1 MDELKAVRNSQ
12 GVIRTPNALMT
23 DVSGERNVGTGSDIF
38 SMVFD
43 RGIFVDKSMLVKDVL
58 TGFQAKLFCRPRR
71 FGKTLAATML
81 QDFFECA
88 PCADPAARSRFE
100 RLSIWEADGDRW
112 REHQGCYP
120 VVMLSLKEAASL
132 TWEQTL
138 GQMAALMA
146 RECDRHAYV
155 LESPDLGPGDRAWF
169 ERVRLGEGSYADLA
183 GFLRQLSRILHAY
196 HGERCMIIVDE
207 YDQPITRA
215 HARGYYDEAVEFMRN
230 WLSGGLKTNP
240 SLAYGVLTG
249 VQRISKESIFSGLNN
264 IEVNTAL
271 NQVSDERFGFTQDE
285 VAGLAAYLGRVDKLD
300 DLRAWYDGYRF
311 GAADI
316 YNPWS
321 VLSFFARGCVC
332 QPYWLNTSS
341 NTILEEAQRGN
352 DPYVLNDLLSLLEP
366 GATVEHPV
374 DPNIA
379 YGDLGSDPEAV
390 WSVLYM
396 SGYLTTDD
404 TDFPDDPSVVRRL
417 RVPNAEV
424 RTAFRRE
431 VADRARKAAGGM
443 GRLGALHRAILSGD
457 EQAFGRE
464 LGFIARNS
472 ASYYDLTNEAACHMM
487 VFGLLFGMPGYGDP
501 LSNREA
507 GYGRYDIQVVPADPT
522 SGLPC
527 VTVEVKF
534 LHPEDAQDL
543 GEKTS
548 EALAALARE
557 ALGQISAQGYDAA
570 APGLRWGVAFA
581 GKRVAVA
588 CERAR

>member
-1 MDELKAVRNSQ
+1 M
-12 GVIRTPNALMT
+12 
-23 DVSGERNVGTGSDIF
+23 
-38 SMVFD
+38 
-43 RGIFVDKSMLVKDVL
+43 
-58 TGFQAKLFCRPRR
+58 
-71 FGKTLAATML
+71 
-81 QDFFECA
+81 
-88 PCADPAARSRFE
+88 
-100 RLSIWEADGDRW
+100 
-112 REHQGCYP
+112 
-120 VVMLSLKEAASL
+120 
-132 TWEQTL
+132 
-138 GQMAALMA
+138 
-146 RECDRHAYV
+146 
-155 LESPDLGPGDRAWF
+155 
-169 ERVRLGEGSYADLA
+169 
-183 GFLRQLSRILHAY
+183 
-196 HGERCMIIVDE
+196 
-207 YDQPITRA
+207 
-215 HARGYYDEAVEFMRN
+215 
-230 WLSGGLKTNP
+230 
-240 SLAYGVLTG
+240 
-249 VQRISKESIFSGLNN
+249 
-264 IEVNTAL
+264 NTAL

-285 VAGLAAYLGRVDKLD
+285 VAGLAAYLGRADKLD

-341 NTILEEAQRGN
+341 NTVLDEAQRGN

-366 GATVEHPV
+366 GATVEHPI

-404 TDFPDDPSVVRRL
+404 TDFPDDSGVVRRL

-443 GRLGALHRAILSGD
+443 GRLGALHRAILSGN

-472 ASYYDLTNEAACHMM
+472 ASYCDLTNEAACHMM

-507 GYGRYDIQVVPADPT
+507 GYGRYDIQVMPADPT

-557 ALGQISAQGYDAA
+557 ALGRSPPRGTTTPRRAFAGAWRLPA
-570 APGLRWGVAFA
+570 SGLRWPA
-581 GKRVAVA
+581 GRWDR
-588 CERAR
+588 RARKRRRYPRSALSMSQRHSKAPADNRASSPAMPASSRAFSTTSGARSKACTSSQDRSPISSPVGWRSRQRGRTTGGPESGATATTRSRTGAPPARCAGSRRCG

>member
-1 MDELKAVRNSQ
+1 M
-12 GVIRTPNALMT
+12 
-23 DVSGERNVGTGSDIF
+23 
-38 SMVFD
+38 
-43 RGIFVDKSMLVKDVL
+43 
-58 TGFQAKLFCRPRR
+58 
-71 FGKTLAATML
+71 
-81 QDFFECA
+81 
-88 PCADPAARSRFE
+88 
-100 RLSIWEADGDRW
+100 
-112 REHQGCYP
+112 
-120 VVMLSLKEAASL
+120 
-132 TWEQTL
+132 
-138 GQMAALMA
+138 
-146 RECDRHAYV
+146 
-155 LESPDLGPGDRAWF
+155 
-169 ERVRLGEGSYADLA
+169 RLGEGSYADLA

-207 YDQPITRA
+207 HDQPITRA

-404 TDFPDDPSVVRRL
+404 TDFPDDSGVVRRL

-522 SGLPC
+522 GLRAALRDRRGKVPAPRRRAGPGR
-527 VTVEVKF
+527 E
-534 LHPEDAQDL
+534 DL
-543 GEKTS
+543 GSLGRPGPRGPETGLRPGVRRRRAGPS
-548 EALAALARE
+548 LGRGVCRQAGRGGLWARQQQPRNRLLAGDSP
-557 ALGQISAQGYDAA
+557 LG
-570 APGLRWGVAFA
+570 PGL
-581 GKRVAVA
+581 
-588 CERAR
+588 